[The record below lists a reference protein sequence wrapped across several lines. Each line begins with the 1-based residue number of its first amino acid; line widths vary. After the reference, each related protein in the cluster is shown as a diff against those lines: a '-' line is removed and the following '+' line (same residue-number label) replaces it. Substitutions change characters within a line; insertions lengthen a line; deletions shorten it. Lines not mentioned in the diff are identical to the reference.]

1 MQKCAREEC
10 GKTVYPMEELK
21 CLDKIWHKGCF
32 KCTSCGMTLNMK
44 NYKGYNKMP
53 YCDPHYPK
61 TVATAVVDTPD
72 MQRVAQNTKLQSQVA
87 YHLEYE
93 KSKGQKI
100 DIVDDPELQRHKQ
113 NTNNASQVQ
122 YTGEIGKKQKQE
134 LVRPKEDPNAP
145 MLYTSD
151 YAQFYSENETDEGC
165 FSDEHCD
172 QGNTVRSSPPN
183 STCSSLSRPI
193 DPNAFVYVNHHLT
206 EKESFAT
213 TVWSSHEVIKREEEP
228 KKIGS
233 ISDYDPVNGN
243 YGSLGGQKAE
253 PAAAAASTTASSGGE
268 KKVKKVKKSTK
279 NAGFSVKCL
288 YDYKA
293 ADADEI
299 SFKEGD
305 VIVNCQS
312 VDEGWMTGTH
322 QKSLAHGMLPAN
334 YVEKITAMTG
344 AYKLS

>member
-61 TVATAVVDTPD
+61 TVATSVVDTPD

-93 KSKGQKI
+93 KNKGHKT
-100 DIVDDPELQRHKQ
+100 DIVDDPELKRHAQ
-113 NTNNASQVQ
+113 NTKNASQVL
-122 YTGEIGKKQKQE
+122 YTGEIDKKQKQE
-134 LVRPKEDPNAP
+134 LVRPKEDPNAAP
-145 MLYTSD
+145 
-151 YAQFYSENETDEGC
+151 
-165 FSDEHCD
+165 
-172 QGNTVRSSPPN
+172 
-183 STCSSLSRPI
+183 
-193 DPNAFVYVNHHLT
+193 
-206 EKESFAT
+206 K
-213 TVWSSHEVIKREEEP
+213 EEP

-243 YGSLGGQKAE
+243 FGSLGGKQAE
-253 PAAAAASTTASSGGE
+253 PVAVSPTPSTGSE

-288 YDYKA
+288 YDYTA
-293 ADADEI
+293 ADSDEI

-305 VIVNCQS
+305 IIVNCQT

-334 YVEKITAMTG
+334 YVEKISVPTG